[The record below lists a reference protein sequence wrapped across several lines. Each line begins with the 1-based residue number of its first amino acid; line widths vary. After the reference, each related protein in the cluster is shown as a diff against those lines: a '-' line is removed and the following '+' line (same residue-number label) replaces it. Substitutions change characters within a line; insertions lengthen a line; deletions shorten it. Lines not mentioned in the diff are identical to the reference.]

1 MTELDETVCC
11 VLLISRY
18 ISDMID
24 IELKGVVKEF
34 TRLDG
39 SVIRAVAGVAIS
51 IERGEVFGLLGPN
64 GAGKTTTLRMIST
77 VLSPTEGKILVRGID
92 SQDDSQGIRQII
104 GFLSGST
111 GLYKR
116 LTAREMIEYFGKLYG
131 MSEDWLR
138 ERTDYLIEMLEL
150 GEYEKVLCEKL
161 SAGNKQKVSIARSI
175 VHDPPVMVFDEPTTG
190 LDVMIAENVLSFIES
205 LKDTDK
211 TMIFSTHIMEEAERI
226 CDRIG
231 LIQHGRI
238 LACGTKDELFRS
250 ASEIAG
256 RNIPTLREVF
266 MVYLSDSGMNGGL
279 K

>member
-1 MTELDETVCC
+1 MT
-11 VLLISRY
+11 
-18 ISDMID
+18 D
-24 IELKGVVKEF
+24 IELHGVIKEF
-34 TRLDG
+34 ARLDG
-39 SVIRAVAGVAIS
+39 TKIRAVDGIDID

-77 VLSPTEGKILVRGID
+77 VLTPTEGSITVRGID
-92 SQDDSQGIRQII
+92 SQADPEGIRRTI

-116 LTAREMIEYFGKLYG
+116 LTAREMVEYFGSLYG
-131 MSEDWLR
+131 MTPERLK
-138 ERTDYLIEMLEL
+138 ERTDYLFEMLDL

-190 LDVMIAENVLSFIES
+190 LDVMIAENVLHFIEG

-231 LIQHGRI
+231 LIQHGKI
-238 LACGTKDELFRS
+238 LACGTKNELFRG
-250 ASEIAG
+250 ASEIAEKEVT
-256 RNIPTLREVF
+256 TLREAF
-266 MVYLSDSGMNGGL
+266 MVYLSDMGMAGGL